1 VVLDDYAA
9 SCVEKKPDR
18 YRLEPQRRGRLLP
31 SSASPL
37 SSEES
42 KREKT
47 PDRCTLDTERRGEAS
62 LISLPRRF
70 LILHASPPLPAYPQE
85 SHKHREAGAPRTV
98 HPRHQIPW
106 FQPLGMG

>member
-1 VVLDDYAA
+1 MVLVDYAA

-37 SSEES
+37 CSAES

-47 PDRCTLDTERRGEAS
+47 PDRRTLDTERRGILE
-62 LISLPRRF
+62 PTF
-70 LILHASPPLPAYPQE
+70 LYWGSTAIKEPLPLLRAALLTPIKPT
-85 SHKHREAGAPRTV
+85 SFTAPLLYCE
-98 HPRHQIPW
+98 P
-106 FQPLGMG
+106 G